1 MHLSVKKKPKQHRT
15 PRPPPDV
22 HHVLSSFLLLVC
34 SCIFYYYYY
43 YYDDDAVS
51 GWNVC
56 GKSTWMKLLNALN
69 DFGRENVKIC
79 CTASVHVDLYLVI
92 FIAQML

>member
-15 PRPPPDV
+15 PRPPPNV
-22 HHVLSSFLLLVC
+22 HHVLTSFLLLVC
-34 SCIFYYYYY
+34 SCIFYCYYYY
-43 YYDDDAVS
+43 YDDAVS